1 APTPITTP
9 TPAPTPITTPTPA
22 PTPITTPTPVT
33 PGITVSPTS
42 GLTTTTAGGESTFS
56 VKLNTQPRD
65 GVSIGLTANPNLG
78 TLSTQR
84 LTFSPDNWNQ
94 PQTVTVRGTGGPIE
108 NQYSNIPYG
117 IFTEPAESRDS
128 SYSGIDAADV
138 SLTNLLVIQYGLRP
152 QIVAYPT
159 SGLTTTEAGGTAN
172 FSVFLTTQ
180 PRSTVTI
187 PISVDNPTEGKIS
200 RSEVTFTPE
209 NWNTSQTVTVTGVD
223 DAIKDGDRTYTI
235 KFDRS
240 ATDDL
245 NYKFLSPN
253 NLTVTNTDNETPAP
267 LFVKFPTELS
277 EGVGQAKGI
286 WGDYNNDGKLDVL
299 ASGNRPKVTG
309 QIRTDGTWLYRN
321 ADTTLTWE
329 RTFPI
334 TLTSY
339 SGWGDAD
346 NDGRLEFAAN
356 NLDNP
361 GGRGGPPPSYAISVY
376 KNSDTSWT
384 NYNLGLNEDFGFSR
398 EPGSLSWGDYN
409 NDGKLDIL
417 DANIRKIAF
426 NPQSGEA
433 QIASLLYR
441 NTGSGH
447 VADINTSTNLPG
459 VSNGAAAWGD
469 YDKDGKQDIL
479 LTGNS
484 GSGKISK
491 VFRNTASGFI
501 EAFSLPG
508 VSDGSAAWGD
518 YNNDGKLDI
527 LLAGNAD
534 TGLITKVFSNTG
546 SGFSEDTTA
555 ALPGG
560 SLAAWGDYDNDG
572 KFDVL
577 VDGKVYRNTGNG
589 FTEETN
595 AGLNDSGAAAWGDSN
610 NDGKLDILLGKQI
623 YRSNTAN
630 ANTPP
635 TAPTGLSVL
644 PSGRKA
650 TFKWNKATDTQT
662 PADGL
667 SYNLRVGTTPGGQDI
682 LSPMSLANGTRQV
695 VGLGNVSQNTQWQ
708 LKDLSPDQTYYWSV
722 QAIDTA
728 WAGSPFAEG
737 GSFTISDTPGI
748 TVTPTNG
755 LATTLTG
762 GKAKFSIEL
771 NSPPTA
777 NVAIDLSANPGEG
790 SLSTSAVTFT
800 PQNWNVPQEVTVTGG
815 GNNPTLMAHRP
826 YTIVTAPAVSTDPK
840 YSGLNAADVSITN
853 LFRYLG
859 SKNPAILVE
868 PKNGLTTTE
877 AGGQATFSVLLT
889 TQPRANV
896 VIPVRSDNPAEGTVS
911 TSSLLF
917 TSDNWNIAQTVT
929 VTGVNDNRPDGDIS
943 YKIILDPAVSNYVRT
958 PGDNFVSYSGIDPE
972 DVSITNLERNYT
984 FSKIVTEISSYFSG
998 KTISD
1003 WGDYNGDGKLD
1014 FIAAGVPQ
1022 ILGGFGGNTGSDGAT
1037 GSWPYLN
1044 TGSTFTAERSTPR
1057 LTLGATAAWGD
1068 HNNDGKLNFALQTAP
1083 FGRFPVPSSVQ
1094 ISGGGKL
1101 TGSDRVPQ
1109 GSSQSWGDYNND
1121 GKLDLLNATEQS
1133 FRNPNNTGLSLTNAS
1148 IVYRNSNG
1156 TLAPD
1161 FNIQLPGVKNGMTA
1175 WGDYDKDGKQDILL
1189 IGTSSTGKI
1198 AKVFRNTGGGF
1209 IEAFSLPGVSEGS
1222 AAWGDY
1228 NNDGRLDI
1236 LLAGSTDAGL
1246 ITKIFR
1252 NTGNGF
1258 SEDTN
1263 AVFPGSKFADWG
1275 DYDNDGKLDILL
1287 AGTNRG
1293 NRVFRNT
1300 GSGFA
1305 EDTNVLPG
1313 NASTGNVGSNV
1324 ANWGD
1329 YDSDG
1334 KLDMLLDR
1342 DIYRNNSPN
1351 ANTPPTV
1358 PTGLRSQVS
1367 NREVSFNWNPA
1378 TDAQTPAA
1386 GLNYNLRVGTT
1397 PGGSEIFA
1405 PMSLNNGTREI
1416 VGLGNASQNTNWQ
1429 LKDLQP
1435 GTYYWSVQAIDTA
1448 WAGSPFATEGS
1459 FTISDLRRS
1468 IRVRGSFKSIIY
1480 SNFIINRIN
1489 GTNGNDVLNGTN
1501 GNDIL
1506 AGLNGDDTLFGGKGN
1521 DWLYGGRGADSLNGD
1536 NGNDILQGDIGDDL
1550 LNGGLGNDTLRG
1562 GNGLDKF
1569 VLAANSGIDTI
1580 ADFEDGKDLLIL
1592 GNGVTFSQLAITEIN
1607 GITGISFAAT
1617 GKVFASL
1624 TGVSATAIN
1633 AADFSLL

>member
-1 APTPITTP
+1 
-9 TPAPTPITTPTPA
+9 
-22 PTPITTPTPVT
+22 
-33 PGITVSPTS
+33 
-42 GLTTTTAGGESTFS
+42 
-56 VKLNTQPRD
+56 
-65 GVSIGLTANPNLG
+65 LTANPNLG
-78 TLSTQR
+78 TVSTQR
-84 LTFSPDNWNQ
+84 LTFSPENWNQ

-108 NQYSNIPYG
+108 NQYRNIPYT
-117 IFTEPAESRDS
+117 IFTEPAQSRDS
-128 SYSGIDAADV
+128 SYSGLDAADV
-138 SLTNLLVIQYGLRP
+138 SLTNLLIIQYNLRP
-152 QIVAYPT
+152 GIVVYPT
-159 SGLTTTEAGGTAN
+159 SELTTTEAGGTAN
-172 FSVFLTTQ
+172 FSVLLTTK

-187 PISVDNPTEGKIS
+187 PISVDNPAEGKIS

-209 NWNTSQTVTVTGVD
+209 NWNTAQTVTVTGVD
-223 DAIKDGDRTYTI
+223 DAITDGDRTYTI

-240 ATDDL
+240 ATDDFD
-245 NYKFLSPN
+245 YKFLSPN
-253 NLTVTNTDNETPAP
+253 NVTVTNTDNETPAP
-267 LFVKFPTELS
+267 LFVKFPTEISQGL
-277 EGVGQAKGI
+277 GQAKGI

-299 ASGNRPKVTG
+299 VSGNRPILTG
-309 QIRTDGTWLYRN
+309 QIPTDGTWLYRN
-321 ADTTLTWE
+321 AGSTLTWDGNAL
-329 RTFPI
+329 P
-334 TLTSY
+334 LTS
-339 SGWGDAD
+339 SAAWGDAD
-346 NDGRLEFAAN
+346 NNGRLEFAAN
-356 NLDNP
+356 KLDNP
-361 GGRGGPPPSYAISVY
+361 RGRGSNSIPSYTISLY
-376 KNSDTSWT
+376 KNTGTSWT
-384 NYNLGLNEDFGFSR
+384 NYDLGRNEDFGSAR
-398 EPGSLSWGDYN
+398 PSGSLSWGDYN

-426 NPQSGEA
+426 NPDSGEY
-433 QIASLLYR
+433 QLASLLYR
-441 NTGSGH
+441 NTVSGH
-447 VADINTSTNLPG
+447 VPDINASANLPA

-469 YDKDGKQDIL
+469 YDSDGKQDIL
-479 LTGNS
+479 LIGNTNA
-484 GSGKISK
+484 GKIAK
-491 VFRNTASGFI
+491 VFRNTGSGFT
-501 EAFSLPG
+501 ETFALPG
-508 VSDGSAAWGD
+508 VSDGSVAWGD

-527 LLAGNAD
+527 LLAGD
-534 TGLITKVFSNTG
+534 TGSGKIGKVFRNTG
-546 SGFSEDTTA
+546 SGFTEDTNA

-577 VDGKVYRNTGNG
+577 LDGKVYRNTGNG
-589 FTEETN
+589 FSEDTSARLT
-595 AGLNDSGAAAWGDSN
+595 DSGSAAWGDYD
-610 NDGKLDILLGKQI
+610 NDGKLDILIGKEV

-644 PSGRKA
+644 PSGRKV
-650 TFKWNKATDTQT
+650 TFKWNKATDAQT

-708 LKDLSPDQTYYWSV
+708 LKDLSPDQTYYWSL

-777 NVAIDLSANPGEG
+777 NVAIGLSANPGEG

-800 PQNWNVPQEVTVTGG
+800 PQNWNVPQEVTVIGG
-815 GNNPTLMAHRP
+815 SNNPTLIAHRP

-840 YSGLNAADVSITN
+840 YSGLNAADVNITN
-853 LFRYLG
+853 LFRHLG
-859 SKNPAILVE
+859 SNNPAILVE

-877 AGGQATFSVLLT
+877 AGDQATFSVLLT
-889 TQPRANV
+889 TQPRVNV
-896 VIPVRSDNPAEGTVS
+896 IIPVRSDNPTEGTVS

-917 TSDNWNIAQTVT
+917 TPDNWNIAQTVT
-929 VTGVNDNRPDGDIS
+929 VTGVNDNRLDGDTP
-943 YKIILDPAVSNYVRT
+943 YKIILDPAISNYVRS
-958 PGDNFVSYSGIDPE
+958 PGDTFVSYSGIDPE
-972 DVSITNLERNYT
+972 DVSLTNLERNYT

-1068 HNNDGKLNFALQTAP
+1068 YNNDGKLNFALQTDP

-1094 ISGGGKL
+1094 IYGGGTQNPF
-1101 TGSDRVPQ
+1101 TGLNTSPQ

-1148 IVYRNSNG
+1148 VIYRNSNG
-1156 TLAPD
+1156 TLTPD
-1161 FNIQLPGVKNGMTA
+1161 FNIQLPGVKNGMAA

-1189 IGTSSTGKI
+1189 IGTSSIGKI
-1198 AKVFRNTGGGF
+1198 AKVFRNTGSGF

-1236 LLAGSTDAGL
+1236 LLAGSTDTGS
-1246 ITKIFR
+1246 ITKVFR

-1258 SEDTN
+1258 SQDTN

-1287 AGTNRG
+1287 AATNRG

-1313 NASTGNVGSNV
+1313 NVASNV

-1342 DIYRNNSPN
+1342 DIYRNNLTPN
-1351 ANTPPTV
+1351 ANTPPTT

-1367 NREVSFNWNPA
+1367 NRQVSFNWNPA

-1386 GLNYNLRVGTT
+1386 GLNYNLRVGTR

-1459 FTISDLRRS
+1459 FTIRDTPRS
-1468 IRVRGSFKSIIY
+1468 IRVRGSFKSR
-1480 SNFIINRIN
+1480 SNNSIIN
-1489 GTNGNDVLNGTN
+1489 GTNGNDVINGSD
-1501 GNDIL
+1501 GNDWL
-1506 AGLNGDDTLFGGKGN
+1506 AGLDGDDTLFGGKG
-1521 DWLYGGRGADSLNGD
+1521 DDSLYGGRGADSLNGG
-1536 NGNDILQGDIGDDL
+1536 NGNDILLGDMGDDL
-1550 LNGGLGNDTLRG
+1550 LDGGLGNDTLIG

-1569 VLAANSGIDTI
+1569 LLAANSGIDTI
-1580 ADFEDGKDLLIL
+1580 TNFEDGKDLLIL
-1592 GNGVTFSQLAITEIN
+1592 GNGVTFSQLAITESN
-1607 GITGISFAAT
+1607 GITQISFAPT
-1617 GKVFASL
+1617 GQVFASL
-1624 TGVSATAIN
+1624 IGVSATAIN
-1633 AADFSLL
+1633 ATDFTLL